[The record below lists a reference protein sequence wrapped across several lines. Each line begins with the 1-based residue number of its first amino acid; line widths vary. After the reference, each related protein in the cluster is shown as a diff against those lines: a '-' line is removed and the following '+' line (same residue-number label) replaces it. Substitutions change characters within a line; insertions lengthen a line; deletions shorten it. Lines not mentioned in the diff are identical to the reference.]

1 VALIKV
7 SWFQLIM
14 GDLLSSWLKIKQAAS
29 FVRLKPFDTST
40 TEGRSKERYRR
51 IALTSVTAIAAKGIG
66 VLTALVSV
74 PLTIDYLGVER
85 YGLWITISSV
95 IALLSFADLG
105 IGNGL
110 LNAVA
115 EADGKDD
122 RDAACRYVSSA
133 FFILLG
139 IAIFLL
145 AILISVYSFIPWQR
159 VYNVTSDLAVRESGS
174 ATALLIAIFFINMPL
189 GIVQRVQTGYQEGFR
204 NHLWAIAG
212 ALAGF
217 VGLLVVVYFKWG
229 LQWLVLAVSGGPVLV
244 MLMNW
249 FREFT
254 WLKPWLFPRWSS
266 FDWSTGCKIVNT
278 GLLFLILQIFAI
290 IGNSSDNIVIAQVLG
305 ASAVASYA
313 VTQKLFSVTQIAQ
326 FFILPLWPAFGE
338 AMARNET
345 AWARRTLNR
354 SLILSLVLGVF
365 TAFPFLIFGKQIIAW
380 WVGSAL
386 IPSTIMLIG
395 FALWVLLAGYGGS
408 MSSFLNSGSLL
419 GKQTIFYSVA
429 SIASLILKIVLTKV
443 WQSPAGVIW
452 ATVFGYGIF
461 YVIPAA
467 MLSYGS
473 LRQKDPI
480 RSTV

>member
-1 VALIKV
+1 MLKHFCSKFKLDKVILI
-7 SWFQLIM
+7 WTRT
-14 GDLLSSWLKIKQAAS
+14 KQAAS
-29 FVRLKPFDTST
+29 FARLTPFDTST
-40 TEGRSKERYRR
+40 IDGRSKERYRR
-51 IALTSVTAIAAKGIG
+51 IALTSVTAIAAKSIAI
-66 VLTALVSV
+66 LTALISV
-74 PLTIDYLGVER
+74 PLTIDYLGLER
-85 YGLWITISSV
+85 YGLWMTMSSV
-95 IALLSFADLG
+95 IALLGFADLG

-122 RDAACRYVSSA
+122 RYAACSYVSSA

-145 AILISVYSFIPWQR
+145 VLLTSVYSFIPWQR
-159 VYNVTSDLAVRESGS
+159 VYNVTSDSAIRESGP
-174 ATALLIAIFFINMPL
+174 ATAFFIVISIINMPL
-189 GIVQRVQTGYQEGFR
+189 GIVQRVQMGYQEGVR
-204 NHLWAIAG
+204 SHLWTIAG

-217 VGLLVVVYFKWG
+217 VGLLVVVNFKLG

-244 MLMNW
+244 MLINW

-254 WLKPWLFPRWSS
+254 CLKPWLFPNWSA
-266 FDWSTGCKIVNT
+266 FDWKTGRKIVSTGI
-278 GLLFLILQIFAI
+278 LFLILQIFAI
-290 IGNSSDNIVIAQVLG
+290 IGNSSDNIVIAQILG
-305 ASAVASYA
+305 VSSVASYA
-313 VTQKLFSVTQIAQ
+313 VTQKLFSITQIAQ

-338 AMARNET
+338 AMARNDN
-345 AWARRTLNR
+345 AWVRRALNR

-365 TAFPFLIFGKQIIAW
+365 TAFPLLIFGKQIIAW
-380 WVGSAL
+380 WAGIAL

-395 FALWVLLAGYGGS
+395 FVLWVLLAGYGGS

-419 GKQTIFYSVA
+419 GRQTFFYSVA
-429 SIASLILKIVLTKV
+429 SITSLILKIVLTKV

-473 LRQKDPI
+473 LIQKDPI
-480 RSTV
+480 RNAT